1 MLWAAIA
8 PLLLIAN
15 GLVRR
20 ARTAAP
26 AAGASLFQASEAE
39 RAWRWVKE
47 TETPSVLQNFIK
59 EFGNTPFGAMASSR
73 LEILSSTEISPSS
86 QTLSI
91 VSLAGCR
98 YPSFDQLVER
108 MLGYKKLLGLWFTT
122 PLTDPSTI
130 KHKLCEGEK
139 GVMVEDVDLS
149 SPAAERGV
157 KAGDVIVEVAG
168 RAVDSVDDI
177 VKLVDEQKRYEREN
191 VLLGILDGKG
201 GLRMVAV
208 PAQCQPYARIGP
220 VRT

>member
-1 MLWAAIA
+1 MSSRGLDGLIEGMPRMLWAAIA

-39 RAWRWVKE
+39 RAWRWVKD
-47 TETPSVLQNFIK
+47 
-59 EFGNTPFGAMASSR
+59 AMASSR

-86 QTLSI
+86 PTLSI

-177 VKLVDEQKRYEREN
+177 VKLVNEQKRYEREN